1 MELTLKANDSSQEK
15 IKKYLEENA
24 SEVLA
29 EKINNGVVIE
39 KDGKKLVNKKDLDG
53 FMRFACDE
61 ARKQAAKGA
70 NSACV
75 DDAVVYG
82 WAIHYFEEESIEGV
96 LYNEDGTE
104 YKPPRKTVSKPKPV
118 TSSTG
123 TSKKP
128 TIEPTLD
135 LLAMAEQ
142 GISEI
147 CEAMENKNQ
156 GVQAEMPVPL
166 SSSAVKKKTPKGVS
180 ADQMSLFDF

>member
-24 SEVLA
+24 SETLA
-29 EKINNGVVIE
+29 DKINNGVVIE
-39 KDGKKLVNKKDLDG
+39 KDGKKLVNKKNLGG
-53 FMRFACDE
+53 FMRFACEE

-104 YKPPRKTVSKPKPV
+104 YKPTRKTVSTPKTV
-118 TSSTG
+118 TAK
-123 TSKKP
+123 SKAIQKP
-128 TIEPTLD
+128 TVEPTLD
-135 LLAMAEQ
+135 LFAMAEQ
-142 GISEI
+142 GVSEI
-147 CEAMENKNQ
+147 CKALENKNQ
-156 GVQAEMPVPL
+156 GVQVETSVPF
-166 SSSAVKKKTPKGVS
+166 SSSTVKKKMPKGVS

>member
-1 MELTLKANDSSQEK
+1 MELTLKANDLSQEK
-15 IKKYLEENA
+15 IKNYLEENA
-24 SEVLA
+24 SEALA
-29 EKINNGVVIE
+29 DKINNGVVIE
-39 KDGKKLVNKKDLDG
+39 KDGKKLVNKKNLEG

-82 WAIHYFEEESIEGV
+82 WAIHYFEEDSIEGV

-104 YKPPRKTVSKPKPV
+104 YKPPRKTVK
-118 TSSTG
+118 
-123 TSKKP
+123 TSKAVVAQSKASQKP
-128 TIEPTLD
+128 TVEPTLD

-156 GVQAEMPVPL
+156 GVQAETPVPI
-166 SSSAVKKKTPKGVS
+166 SSATVKKKTPKGVS

>member
-39 KDGKKLVNKKDLDG
+39 KDGKKLVNKKNLDG

-82 WAIHYFEEESIEGV
+82 WAIHYFEEESIEG
-96 LYNEDGTE
+96 
-104 YKPPRKTVSKPKPV
+104 
-118 TSSTG
+118 
-123 TSKKP
+123 
-128 TIEPTLD
+128 
-135 LLAMAEQ
+135 
-142 GISEI
+142 
-147 CEAMENKNQ
+147 
-156 GVQAEMPVPL
+156 
-166 SSSAVKKKTPKGVS
+166 
-180 ADQMSLFDF
+180 

>member
-39 KDGKKLVNKKDLDG
+39 KDGKKLVNKKNLDG

-104 YKPPRKTVSKPKPV
+104 YKPPRKTVSTPK
-118 TSSTG
+118 TITAK
-123 TSKKP
+123 SKASQK
-128 TIEPTLD
+128 TTVEPTLD

-142 GISEI
+142 GVSEI
-147 CEAMENKNQ
+147 CEALENKNQ